1 MQIKFKW
8 QMGGGHTTNTEGEKE
23 SQGLWGI
30 EQLEQ
35 DILGVQFAGMKQ
47 ISKTNKRRKQQQLIC
62 SLRVRVS

>member
-1 MQIKFKW
+1 MANGRGAHNK
-8 QMGGGHTTNTEGEKE
+8 HRGEKE

-30 EQLEQ
+30 ERLEQ